1 MRTHGIRTGLL
12 IVAGSLLL
20 AGAAFAGGGNLRLD
34 GTFLFEDDE
43 QGDANEGCV
52 IADGPVFS
60 VDGQVSGTGS
70 PSCTVF
76 FRYDTDVPHKASASV
91 LKSSGDGSAKV
102 SQQVQTTVQLEVTGA
117 GCADTFGPTTVF
129 PEKCKTSGS
138 VNADEPSE
146 AVDKAKVSLTCELG
160 EDLSEFGMLS
170 EAVLGEIDT
179 ALSGR
184 SDVKLDTSKGK
195 LTIKTKGVQNSG
207 DHSCT

>member
-1 MRTHGIRTGLL
+1 MRTHGIRTSLL

-20 AGAAFAGGGNLRLD
+20 SGTALAGGGSLRLD

-43 QGDANEGCV
+43 QGDANEACV

-60 VDGQVSGTGS
+60 VDGKVSGTGS

-76 FRYDTDVPHKASASV
+76 FRYDTDLPHKASASV

-102 SQQVQTTVQLEVTGA
+102 SQQVQTSVQLQVTGA
-117 GCADTFGPTTVF
+117 GCADIFGPSTIT
-129 PEKCKTSGS
+129 PEKCKASGS

-160 EDLSEFGMLS
+160 EGLSAFGALS
-170 EAVLGEIDT
+170 EAVLSEIET
-179 ALSGR
+179 AFSGR
-184 SDVKLDTSKGK
+184 SDVKLDDKGK
-195 LTIKTKGVQNSG
+195 LTIKTKGVQNTG